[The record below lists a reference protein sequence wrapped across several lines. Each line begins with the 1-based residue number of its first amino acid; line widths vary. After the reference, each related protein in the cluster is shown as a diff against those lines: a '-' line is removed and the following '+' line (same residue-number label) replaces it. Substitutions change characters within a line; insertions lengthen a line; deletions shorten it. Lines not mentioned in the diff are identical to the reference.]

1 LAAAASTCSGVA
13 IDEAQ
18 PAAERTNAVARPVAI
33 VLPTGPITGE
43 AQPEPARITAWRAR
57 APAVRGD

>member
-1 LAAAASTCSGVA
+1 M
-13 IDEAQ
+13 DEAQ
-18 PAAERTNAVARPVAI
+18 LAAERAYAVARPVAI